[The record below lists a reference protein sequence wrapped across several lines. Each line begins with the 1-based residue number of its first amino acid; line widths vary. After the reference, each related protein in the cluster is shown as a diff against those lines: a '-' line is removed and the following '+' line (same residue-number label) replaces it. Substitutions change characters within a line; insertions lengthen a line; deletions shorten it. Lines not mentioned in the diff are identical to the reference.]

1 MSEETPIYGETPAAG
16 TESASSEG
24 SSSEGSG
31 ERLAEGG
38 HGMSERKAHHDR
50 RTKEALAARMGRI
63 EGQVRG
69 VRRMIEEDTYCDDVL
84 NQIAAIE
91 AALNGVRKIILEA
104 HIRSC
109 VVEQLSRGETEVID
123 ELMKTIGRM
132 TR

>member
-1 MSEETPIYGETPAAG
+1 MNENTPIDLGDSAAG
-16 TESASSEG
+16 TVPASA
-24 SSSEGSG
+24 G
-31 ERLAEGG
+31 ETGDLHADTGG
-38 HGMSERKAHHDR
+38 HGADERKASHDR

-84 NQIAAIE
+84 NQITAVE